1 MLNFDDFVAII
12 HVSVSHSAECSC
24 AGIIKIQT
32 AHFRI
37 NSVALIKLKLKGHFT
52 VICAQRV
59 GNFNLSFPE
68 VGNLNQKCQFF
79 TAEHTFYR
87 LTMMSSL
94 L

>member
-37 NSVALIKLKLKGHFT
+37 NSVALIKLKLKGHLT
-52 VICAQRV
+52 VIYARRV

-68 VGNLNQKCQFF
+68 VGNLKQKCQLF

>member
-37 NSVALIKLKLKGHFT
+37 NRVALIKLKGHLT
-52 VICAQRV
+52 VICVRRV

-68 VGNLNQKCQFF
+68 VGNLNQKCQLV

-87 LTMMSSL
+87 LTMTSL
-94 L
+94 LL

>member
-37 NSVALIKLKLKGHFT
+37 NSVALIKLKLKGHLT
-52 VICAQRV
+52 VIYARRV
-59 GNFNLSFPE
+59 GNFNLSSFPE
-68 VGNLNQKCQFF
+68 VGNLKQKCQFF
-79 TAEHTFYR
+79 TAEHTFYEF
-87 LTMMSSL
+87 TFVSE
-94 L
+94 